1 MNDPKRKEYEEYF
14 KGVLSEL
21 ETEFEKSKTYS
32 EKIDREINKL
42 ESSMPSRGGQLYLT
56 EHIKNAI
63 ALQSQ
68 RQSIIKDKFSIMKS
82 ILDYSAKDNRDES
95 AGKTLFEQLSLLVN
109 ADKEKLKNVVKPH
122 IIQEN
127 LDNKIDELLGEDEPE

>member
-21 ETEFEKSKTYS
+21 ETEFEKSKSYS

-127 LDNKIDELLGEDEPE
+127 LDNKIYELLGEDEPE